1 MPQILQN
8 VLLLYTLLLLL
19 LDLAQDMTLPRLG
32 FLVGWLDKSQNK
44 CFFLDF
50 IIK

>member
-8 VLLLYTLLLLL
+8 VLLLHTLLL

-32 FLVGWLDKSQNK
+32 FLVG
-44 CFFLDF
+44 
-50 IIK
+50 